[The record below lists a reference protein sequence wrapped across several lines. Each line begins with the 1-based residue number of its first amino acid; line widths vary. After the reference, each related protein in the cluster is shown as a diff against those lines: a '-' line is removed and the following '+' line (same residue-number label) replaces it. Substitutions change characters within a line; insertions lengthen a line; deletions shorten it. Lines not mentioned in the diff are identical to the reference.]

1 MISVKNISKTFKL
14 YQSPSDRLKEIIL
27 HRSYHRVFQA
37 LNNVS
42 FEVKQGETLGI
53 IGENGAGKSTILK
66 ILTGILMPDR
76 GSVNID
82 GKITGLLEL
91 GTGFNAE
98 FSGLDNIFH
107 NATYLGLSRNDIE
120 KKLDEIIEFTELHEF
135 INEPI
140 KTYSSGMVMRL
151 AFSVAI
157 HADPNAFVV
166 DEALS
171 VGDAYFQQKCM
182 QKIKAFKNNGGSII
196 FVSHDSNAVKILC
209 DEAILL
215 EGGNVVQQADPETII
230 NTYNFLIAKRSK
242 GEDIRYQG
250 DDTSSGYGNYM
261 VRIDD
266 VSLQDENNNPSEI
279 LISGRPAK
287 IVIRLAGEETIDD
300 LTVGIG
306 IRDKFGQDIYGTN
319 SFHLKK
325 KICIKKGQILLIEYY
340 FKEFNVGPGKYTVS
354 VALHTGDTHVNECFH
369 WLDKSVAFEVVAGGD
384 DIFIGFVRL
393 KPDFHIKSETGNK
406 DD

>member
-1 MISVKNISKTFKL
+1 MISVKNISKKFKL
-14 YQSPSDRLKEIIL
+14 YKSPSDRLKEILL
-27 HRSYHRVFQA
+27 HRCYHREFQA

-42 FEVKQGETLGI
+42 FEVRQGETLGI

-66 ILTGILMPDR
+66 ILTGILMPDT
-76 GSVNID
+76 GSVNIS

-107 NATYLGLSRNDIE
+107 NATYLGLSRQQIE
-120 KKLDEIIEFTELHEF
+120 AKLDKIIEFTELKEF
-135 INEPI
+135 IHEPI

-182 QKIKAFKNNGGSII
+182 KKIKTFKNNGGSII
-196 FVSHDSNAVKILC
+196 FVSHDPNAVKILC
-209 DEAILL
+209 DQAILL

-242 GEDIRYQG
+242 GEEVRYEA
-250 DDTSSGYGNYM
+250 DDTSSGYGNYK
-261 VRIDD
+261 VRIDS
-266 VSLQDENNNPSEI
+266 VVLQDENNNPSEI
-279 LISGRPAK
+279 LISGHPAK
-287 IVIRLAGEETIDD
+287 VMIRLIGEETIEN
-300 LTVGIG
+300 LTIGIG

-325 KICIKKGQILLIEYY
+325 KISIKKRQALSVAYD
-340 FKEFNVGPGKYTVS
+340 FDEFNIGPGKYTIS
-354 VALHTGDTHVNECFH
+354 VALHTEDTHINECFH
-369 WLDKSVAFEVVAGGD
+369 WLDKCVVFEVVAGSDALFLGL
-384 DIFIGFVRL
+384 VRL
-393 KPDFHIKSETGNK
+393 TPVLHVESEIGAKN
-406 DD
+406 D